1 MLRNIFLNFIIISSL
16 EFLIC
21 YLFRW
26 WIWNLS
32 RVSTYER
39 ICQLVHRNSSITVR
53 FTQRLL
59 IAECAKQQKPIFTYH
74 NYDNI
79 CFGQHLGEWKKK
91 MPLWTFYLIF
101 YSSRVWW
108 RFLNLIYLWRK
119 ILYQTILILGIFKVI
134 WYNNFNIFF

>member
-74 NYDNI
+74 NYAIYVLDNAWEN
-79 CFGQHLGEWKKK
+79 GNK

-101 YSSRVWW
+101 YSSWMWW